1 LFVAVRDRYRLYVSL
16 ACPWTH
22 CTLIMRSLKRL
33 ARIIGISV
41 VHWLMGEDG
50 WTFEPGQT

>member
-1 LFVAVRDRYRLYVSL
+1 LFVAVRDRHHLYVSL
-16 ACPWTH
+16 ACPWTRR
-22 CTLIMRSLKRL
+22 TLIMRSLKRL